1 MVRAAK
7 YYQEAYRYDD
17 NDKAYIIDVSLDS
30 YDDIYDEWDPSP
42 FKKRDIEDEFD
53 DFIRDSSSDIP
64 IKYKLIIELF
74 LPESERNTM
83 KEKLLLQAYD
93 NFYRFNL
100 RRAKKE
106 KQALRKKAVNY
117 LILALSFLF
126 IGYFYEPLEESI
138 FLKVFK
144 EGIFIGGW
152 VFLWEVFTVLFIT
165 LNTHMKAIKT
175 IERLI
180 HAKIIFIYT
189 NKQLK

>member
-1 MVRAAK
+1 MRSVMVRAAK

-17 NDKAYIIDVSLDS
+17 NEKAYIIDVSLDS

-74 LPESERNTM
+74 LPASERNTM

-106 KQALRKKAVNY
+106 KQALQKKAVNY
-117 LILALSFLF
+117 LVLALSFLF
-126 IGYFYEPLEESI
+126 FGYFYEPMEESI

-152 VFLWEVFTVLFIT
+152 VFLWEVFTVL
-165 LNTHMKAIKT
+165 
-175 IERLI
+175 
-180 HAKIIFIYT
+180 
-189 NKQLK
+189 